1 MPDGGLCLQLPR
13 SIFPGSGKRK
23 ILLKEQRRVIP
34 LRMKLPKSST
44 FLADSMRRH
53 RWGREPNPFR
63 NRHGQPRE
71 KIGIFSGACG
81 EKWNFSR
88 RTNTGSRPMGR
99 GSVGEETKRERK
111 EGDAPMN
118 EVAKKF
124 RFSRGSLGAASMG
137 RGPGT
142 FRNRAPLPSQDG
154 FYLSV

>member
-1 MPDGGLCLQLPR
+1 MCKLIACLLPK
-13 SIFPGSGKRK
+13 FPRLPS
-23 ILLKEQRRVIP
+23 EMDSRRV
-34 LRMKLPKSST
+34 S
-44 FLADSMRRH
+44 A
-53 RWGREPNPFR
+53 
-63 NRHGQPRE
+63 
-71 KIGIFSGACG
+71 
-81 EKWNFSR
+81 
-88 RTNTGSRPMGR
+88 
-99 GSVGEETKRERK
+99 VEETKRERK